1 MNNINN
7 VELEALKQI
16 LEEEEGASR
25 TLSLLFECT
34 GDLMSEES
42 LECEEDVWR
51 MDFNALLP
59 SFSCINS

>member
-16 LEEEEGASR
+16 LKEEEGASR

-34 GDLMSEES
+34 EDLMSEE
-42 LECEEDVWR
+42 E
-51 MDFNALLP
+51 P
-59 SFSCINS
+59 